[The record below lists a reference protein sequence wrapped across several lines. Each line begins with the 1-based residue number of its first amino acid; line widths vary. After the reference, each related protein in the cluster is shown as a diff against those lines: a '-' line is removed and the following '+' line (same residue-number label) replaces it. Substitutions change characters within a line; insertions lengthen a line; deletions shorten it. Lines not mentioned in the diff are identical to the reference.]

1 MYPLLPFFV
10 LTKKKNFL
18 KETVLDSPYF
28 DITVLGII
36 LLNTATLM
44 SDRWPMSHD
53 ETFVLDIIN
62 FFLTSLFTVEM
73 ALKLIGLG
81 TYAYVTD
88 LVTQHIY
95 IYMTFSTHIIQRT
108 SRNIFCINVCSSQID
123 ICRCNPILYC
133 TCI

>member
-1 MYPLLPFFV
+1 
-10 LTKKKNFL
+10 
-18 KETVLDSPYF
+18 VLDSPYF

-95 IYMTFSTHIIQRT
+95 IYI
-108 SRNIFCINVCSSQID
+108 
-123 ICRCNPILYC
+123 
-133 TCI
+133 